1 MLKCRRVLRS
11 MDEGTY
17 VEPSKETLGA
27 FLHRWFVTYA
37 KPNVAGKTCERY
49 EQIVEKDIESSIGSI
64 NLAKL
69 TPVHRRILQLRPH
82 QRAQTNRGVGYPNE
96 HSYTFIAFCEKLS
109 NRLSFGSSPQRILR
123 IQ

>member
-49 EQIVEKDIESSIGSI
+49 EQIVEKDIKSSIGSI

-82 QRAQTNRGVGYPNE
+82 PRAQTNGGGG
-96 HSYTFIAFCEKLS
+96 LS
-109 NRLSFGSSPQRILR
+109 KRTLLHFHRLLR
-123 IQ
+123 EALQQAVIWQLPPTNPAD

>member
-49 EQIVEKDIESSIGSI
+49 EQIVEKDIKSSIGSI

-82 QRAQTNRGVGYPNE
+82 QRAQTNGGGG
-96 HSYTFIAFCEKLS
+96 LS
-109 NRLSFGSSPQRILR
+109 KRTLLHFHRLLR
-123 IQ
+123 EALQQAVIWQLPPTNPAD

>member
-1 MLKCRRVLRS
+1 

-49 EQIVEKDIESSIGSI
+49 EQIVEKDIKPSIGSI
-64 NLAKL
+64 TLAKL
-69 TPVHRRILQLRPH
+69 TPIHIAEFYSYALTSGRKRTGGWAI
-82 QRAQTNRGVGYPNE
+82 QTNTPTLSSPFARSSPTGCQLAAPPNE
-96 HSYTFIAFCEKLS
+96 SCGLS
-109 NRLSFGSSPQRILR
+109 RAARRQS
-123 IQ
+123 

>member
-1 MLKCRRVLRS
+1 

-49 EQIVEKDIESSIGSI
+49 EQIVEKDIKSSIGSI

-82 QRAQTNRGVGYPNE
+82 QRAQTNGGGG
-96 HSYTFIAFCEKLS
+96 LS
-109 NRLSFGSSPQRILR
+109 KRTLLHFHRLLR
-123 IQ
+123 EALQQAVIWQLPPTNPAD